1 VRTAPSTRPVTSSRP
16 ERVTLPQWAAL
27 GGAVAFVLWL
37 TLFSPP
43 AATGEVHA
51 PVETW
56 VPFRSVEMTLNVALF
71 VPLGLV
77 LGWIGRPR
85 WLAGAVAL
93 TVAVEVTQLWLP
105 LRESEAIDVLTNSA
119 GAVLG
124 YALARRVLDR
134 R

>member
-1 VRTAPSTRPVTSSRP
+1 VRTAPDRPPVTSPRSP
-16 ERVTLPQWAAL
+16 RVTPPQWVAL
-27 GGAVAFVLWL
+27 GAAVAFVLWL

-51 PVETW
+51 PLEPW
-56 VPFRSVEMTLNVALF
+56 VPFRAVEMTLNVALF

-105 LRESEAIDVLTNSA
+105 LREAEVIDVVTNSV
-119 GAVLG
+119 GAFLG
-124 YALARRVLDR
+124 YALARRVVDR
-134 R
+134 P